1 MIAEETILLA
11 IHARDDRSETRV
23 VDVLLANQMC
33 CKALVIAM
41 KEFNQETG

>member
-1 MIAEETILLA
+1 MQGMTEVRLAEVWV
-11 IHARDDRSETRV
+11 TRV